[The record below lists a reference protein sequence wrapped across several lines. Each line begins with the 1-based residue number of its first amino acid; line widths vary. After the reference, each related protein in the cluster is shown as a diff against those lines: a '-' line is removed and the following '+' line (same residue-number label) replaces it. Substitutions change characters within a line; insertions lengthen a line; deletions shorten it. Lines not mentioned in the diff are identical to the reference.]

1 MLFTILRVFKDLL
14 SGLTGEGVLACITGA
29 LSQARQTRLFAR
41 SSKRINFQSSKSSQK
56 LTSRTFFSLTTKTS
70 WQAELSSH
78 KRLNAYFLLIN
89 EQQKARNM
97 SRSYWISWSFLAS
110 PKKTYSWKAAL
121 IPFSWLENTYPW
133 VHVPDF
139 WIFTSSDLPSTWL
152 FMTVLLH
159 WVRRWRYDA
168 FIDMSSYFDV
178 SNLSF
183 AAW

>member
-1 MLFTILRVFKDLL
+1 MLFTILRVFLKTPSLW
-14 SGLTGEGVLACITGA
+14 LTGEGVLAYITGA

-56 LTSRTFFSLTTKTS
+56 LTSRTFFSQKTECVFS
-70 WQAELSSH
+70 L
-78 KRLNAYFLLIN
+78 N

-110 PKKTYSWKAAL
+110 RKKTYSWKAAL

-139 WIFTSSDLPSTWL
+139 YQQRFAEYVTVHDCFATLSEKVTIWCFHWHEFL
-152 FMTVLLH
+152 FRCV
-159 WVRRWRYDA
+159 
-168 FIDMSSYFDV
+168 
-178 SNLSF
+178 
-183 AAW
+183 

>member
-1 MLFTILRVFKDLL
+1 MLFTILRVFLKPPSLW
-14 SGLTGEGVLACITGA
+14 LTGEGVLACITGA

-139 WIFTSSDLPSTWL
+139 YQQRFAEYVTVHDCFATLSEKVTIWCFHWHEFL
-152 FMTVLLH
+152 FRCV
-159 WVRRWRYDA
+159 
-168 FIDMSSYFDV
+168 
-178 SNLSF
+178 
-183 AAW
+183 

>member
-1 MLFTILRVFKDLL
+1 MLFRILRVFLKPPSLW
-14 SGLTGEGVLACITGA
+14 LTGEGVLACKTGA

-139 WIFTSSDLPSTWL
+139 YPQRFAEYVTVHDCFATLSEKVTIWCFHWHEFL
-152 FMTVLLH
+152 FRCV
-159 WVRRWRYDA
+159 
-168 FIDMSSYFDV
+168 
-178 SNLSF
+178 
-183 AAW
+183 